1 MHAKP
6 EIQGAIAALV
16 DDLTAGL
23 VIMPD
28 VFCARPSRNNLF
40 VGGAKLVPTIYG
52 PRYAD
57 AGGLLAYGPDFVDE
71 HRRPASYLDRIHF
84 GQKTLPIQTPT
95 KFEFAI
101 NLKAA
106 KALISI
112 TVCLAGRAGEKI
124 RIVSVLLRC
133 IGLFLALGGKSLRRN
148 NFGSSR

>member
-57 AGGLLAYGPDFVDE
+57 AGGLLAYGPNFVDE
-71 HRRPASYLDRIHF
+71 HRRPASYLDRILT
-84 GQKTLPIQTPT
+84 GQMTLPVQTQPSSSLPSISRPPRHSSVSRCPWLDVPAK
-95 KFEFAI
+95 KFE
-101 NLKAA
+101 
-106 KALISI
+106 
-112 TVCLAGRAGEKI
+112 
-124 RIVSVLLRC
+124 
-133 IGLFLALGGKSLRRN
+133 
-148 NFGSSR
+148 

>member
-6 EIQGAIAALV
+6 EIQSAIAALV
-16 DDLTAGL
+16 DDLTAAL
-23 VIMPD
+23 VIMP
-28 VFCARPSRNNLF
+28 VFAPGHRAIIYSLVARM
-40 VGGAKLVPTIYG
+40 VPTIYG

-112 TVCLAGRAGEKI
+112 SVSLIGRAGEII
-124 RIVSVLLRC
+124 RIVSMLLRC
-133 IGLFLALGGKSLRRN
+133 MGLFLALGGKSLRRN